1 MLLAMPRTRDERFA
15 RRVPA
20 EITVACCI
28 RGPGGEER
36 DTFVAETFDVSARG
50 LGLRVE
56 RAAKMGTMLTLAAH
70 SEDPPLEL
78 AAAGK
83 VVRMRRSQGWYLWGV
98 ELVPDLEQQARLT
111 RFVLAWMQRPPAEDD
126 EPAGNASPEREA
138 EAGP

>member
-1 MLLAMPRTRDERFA
+1 VARRRDERFA

-83 VVRMRRSQGWYLWGV
+83 VVRMRRSQGWYMWGV

-111 RFVLAWMQRPPAEDD
+111 RFVLAWMQRPPADD
-126 EPAGNASPEREA
+126 EDAAGDASPEREA
-138 EAGP
+138 DAGP

>member
-1 MLLAMPRTRDERFA
+1 MPRTRDERFA

-36 DTFVAETFDVSARG
+36 ETFVAETFDVSARG

-56 RAAKMGTMLTLAAH
+56 RAAKMGTMLTLAAR
-70 SEDPPLEL
+70 SDDPPLEL

-83 VVRMRRSQGWYLWGV
+83 VVRMRRSRGWYLWGV
-98 ELVPDLEQQARLT
+98 QLVPDLEQQARLT
-111 RFVLAWMQRPPAEDD
+111 RFVLAWLQRSPAEAADAV
-126 EPAGNASPEREA
+126 ENASPERET